1 MSCSVMDLI
10 RISEFE
16 EEEFN
21 GESGMKISVRFNS
34 RIKKNLHGVFDVIIR
49 GTVMLRDAWN
59 LLSDD
64 KTDFNRSLG

>member
-1 MSCSVMDLI
+1 
-10 RISEFE
+10 
-16 EEEFN
+16 
-21 GESGMKISVRFNS
+21 MKISVRFNS
-34 RIKKNLHGVFDVIIR
+34 RIKKNLYGVFDVIIR